1 VDWIKRART
10 VKYAPSITNGAQY
23 GREWVRW
30 WRELQPLRR
39 KGNNGMLERETCDPT
54 VVVVGPNGLLSVIQT
69 LAWWRKSITT
79 TTDVSAWHDAVSDVI
94 WVLENFE

>member
-1 VDWIKRART
+1 
-10 VKYAPSITNGAQY
+10 
-23 GREWVRW
+23 
-30 WRELQPLRR
+30 
-39 KGNNGMLERETCDPT
+39 MLERETCDAT

-79 TTDVSAWHDAVSDVI
+79 TADVSAWHDAVLDVI